1 MPTRPPRTYDEIVR
15 RTVPEPDSSFRPSP
29 EQVRDAFEGFRALDA
44 DEQALFDRIDSALV
58 ESGHDLQD
66 VTVEVERDRVT
77 LRGSVRDH
85 IALARVLDLVRGVPG
100 VGEVVDR
107 LVIAERAPNA

>member
-1 MPTRPPRTYDEIVR
+1 MNMPNRPPRSYDEIVR

-29 EQVRDAFEGFRALDA
+29 EQVRQAFEGFRALDA
-44 DEQALFDRIDSALV
+44 DEQALLERVDGALAT
-58 ESGHDLQD
+58 SGHDLQR

-77 LRGSVRDH
+77 VQGTVRDH
-85 IALARVLDLVRGVPG
+85 EALARVLDIVREVPG

-107 LVIAERAPNA
+107 LVIG